1 MAIISSLAVGKS
13 RKSAGNL
20 TYQHYYGKVVAK
32 QKVLANPKYKPSSA
46 QVSQRQKQGY
56 VGASTK
62 AIMSY
67 LQTAFVR
74 SKNGSFL
81 NNFIKLNK
89 DYLYSDII
97 SPLTTISAWHAWIS
111 SEAASNTPIVTSKGI
126 NAIVSVVIGDAGI
139 ATVSFQDNKSYKSV
153 SLFIVAQS
161 TSGGTL
167 FSGSLPLEFNSDTR
181 VWNMTAADF
190 TAAIGVT
197 TAGAYAM
204 MACVV
209 ADNKPVTMNSGAYN
223 FTKA

>member
-32 QKVLANPKYKPSSA
+32 QKVLANPKYVPSSA
-46 QVSQRQKQGY
+46 QVSQRLKQGY

-62 AIMSY
+62 AIMPY

-89 DYLYSDII
+89 DYLYSHIM
-97 SPLTTISAWHAWIS
+97 SPKTTISAWQTWIVE
-111 SEAASNTPIVTSKGI
+111 EASMDNPIVTSKGI
-126 NAIVSVVIGDAGI
+126 NAFVSIVIGDAGI

-161 TSGGTL
+161 TTGGKL
-167 FSGSLPLEFNSDTR
+167 FTGSVPLEFDSDTQTWK
-181 VWNMTAADF
+181 VTSKDF

-197 TAGAYAM
+197 AAGGYAM
-204 MACVV
+204 MACVL
-209 ADNKPVTMNSGAYN
+209 ADNKPVSMNNGAYN

>member
-32 QKVLANPKYKPSSA
+32 QKVLSNPKYVPSSA
-46 QVSQRQKQGY
+46 QVSQRKQQGY

-81 NNFIKLNK
+81 NNFIKSNK
-89 DYLYSDII
+89 DYLYSDIM
-97 SPLTTISAWHAWIS
+97 SALTTISAWHTWITA
-111 SEAASNTPIVTSKGI
+111 EAAANKPIVTSKGI
-126 NAIVSVVIGDAGI
+126 NAIVSVVVGNAGI

-161 TSGGTL
+161 TTGGTL
-167 FSGSLPLEFNSDTR
+167 FAGSLPLEYDSDTQ
-181 VWNMTAADF
+181 VWKVTAKDF

-197 TAGAYAM
+197 AAGGYAM

-209 ADNKPVTMNSGAYN
+209 ADNKPVSMNNGAFN